1 MSVLNGASIST
12 TSANNALVSWSG
24 GKDSCLAF
32 YRAKAA
38 GRPLLID
45 EPIID
50 IRRKQSETLSI

>member
-1 MSVLNGASIST
+1 MNILNDASISIT
-12 TSANNALVSWSG
+12 NANNALVSWSG

-38 GRPLLID
+38 GRLLFID

-50 IRRKQSETLSI
+50 IRRKQSGNPSI